1 MEWGLW
7 RDICD
12 VVEEREGEKKEG
24 REEKERREGMGKKY
38 RLMTKKKK

>member
-12 VVEEREGEKKEG
+12 VVEEREGEKK
-24 REEKERREGMGKKY
+24 RRRKKCEWI
-38 RLMTKKKK
+38 LAT